1 MKGPGEGGRMTKRLR
16 ARLTEEQKAQ
26 LAKRA
31 HREGISEAELA
42 RRLIREAAGRKQ
54 QGRRE

>member
-1 MKGPGEGGRMTKRLR
+1 MTKRLR